1 MSSRPAHACGG
12 CCTKIE
18 QLCVRFGDTGVL
30 ADISLHLHCGELTAL
45 IGPNGAGKTT
55 LLRALLGETAFTG
68 TIRFRE
74 AVAGELRRPRFGYVP
89 QTLAFDAGAPLSV
102 ADLFAGA
109 LAVFPAWLGHTSRLR
124 ARASTALARVQATHL
139 LPRRV
144 GDLSG
149 GELQR
154 VLLALA
160 LEPLPDLLLLDEPV
174 AGVDAAGR
182 EQFYALIC
190 ALRRDFDLSILLVA
204 HDLDLVAR
212 HADRFVLL
220 DRRLLAAGTPAEV
233 LAHPDCV
240 LRFGHITPDPH
251 QRHHHHLPPRREQ
264 HA

>member
-1 MSSRPAHACGG
+1 MSPPACGS
-12 CCTKIE
+12 CCTKLE
-18 QLCVRFGDTGVL
+18 QFGVHFGDTVIL
-30 ADISLHLHCGELTAL
+30 ENVNLHLHCGELTAL

-55 LLRALLGETAFTG
+55 LLRALLGEVPHSG
-68 TIRFRE
+68 GMRFLAASGAHRP
-74 AVAGELRRPRFGYVP
+74 PRFGYVP
-89 QTLAFDAGAPLSV
+89 QTLEFDTGAPLSV

-109 LAVFPAWLGHTSRLR
+109 LARWPAWLGHTAALR
-124 ARASTALARVQATHL
+124 TRASAALARVQAAHL
-139 LPRRV
+139 LLRRV

-174 AGVDAAGR
+174 TGVDATGR

-240 LRFGHITPDPH
+240 LRFGHIIPDPQ
-251 QRHHHHLPPRREQ
+251 QRHHHGVQPRAEQ